1 MAQFQVRQVFS
12 SGRKFA
18 GYETHDVLDPQA
30 FSATGRGGPAAA
42 PDAGRLISCNPFAL
56 PADKFAL
63 DLLTDSGTGRLSKEQ
78 ATLAAE
84 YRRLVPSIEMF
95 SYARSTPRE
104 HLDEVSEAWSPIH
117 SAADQA

>member
-1 MAQFQVRQVFS
+1 MAQLQVRQIFS

-18 GYETHDVLDPQA
+18 GYETHDVLNPQA
-30 FSATGRGGPAAA
+30 ISATGHIS
-42 PDAGRLISCNPFAL
+42 PDINRIFSCNPFSL
-56 PADKFAL
+56 PAEMFAL

-78 ATLAAE
+78 VTLANE

-104 HLDEVSEAWSPIH
+104 HLDEVREVRKFTP
-117 SAADQA
+117 